1 MKTADELR
9 AEARQHD
16 ENARESCERG
26 DTDGAL
32 SQWCSGLSAQKARLE
47 ADLIDNGG
55 VSEFLALF
63 DLAGNYQPAVA
74 IEARY
79 GMRWMLLDADGK
91 RTGEFLPWLPKRRD
105 TLAKRG
111 YVEGYAVF
119 PAKADFVEGP
129 GGLVG
134 VSVRVRKACP
144 HHALPVEVVSVD
156 RWKEEG

>member
-16 ENARESCERG
+16 ENARESFERC

-47 ADLIDNGG
+47 ADLIDKGG
-55 VSEFLALF
+55 VAEFLTLF
-63 DLAGNYQPAVA
+63 DLEGNYQPAVR
-74 IEARY
+74 IDARY
-79 GMRWMLLDADGK
+79 GPRWMLLDADGK
-91 RTGEFLPWLPKRRD
+91 RTGEYLPFFPARRD

-111 YVEGYAVF
+111 YVEGYAIF
-119 PAKADFVEGP
+119 PAKADYKDGP

-134 VSVRVRKACP
+134 VRVVTVKRVP
-144 HHALPVEVVSVD
+144 HHAEPVEVVTTD
-156 RWKEEG
+156 RWKEEA